1 MQEILDMSNSSG
13 SAKSEPD
20 LWQFLKRGLLLRCPE
35 CGISPIFKPFRECH
49 SLDDWALPLKG
60 CPRCGYAYER
70 EQGYFLLSTIGI
82 SYVAVGG
89 TGMAAMFIVDAIFHL
104 PVWYTIWIVLPT
116 LPILMLLFIR
126 HAKSMFM
133 AFDHFCDPHLTAK
146 KPPAQQ
152 PP

>member
-1 MQEILDMSNSSG
+1 
-13 SAKSEPD
+13 
-20 LWQFLKRGLLLRCPE
+20 
-35 CGISPIFKPFRECH
+35 
-49 SLDDWALPLKG
+49 
-60 CPRCGYAYER
+60 
-70 EQGYFLLSTIGI
+70 
-82 SYVAVGG
+82 
-89 TGMAAMFIVDAIFHL
+89 MFIVDAIFHL